1 MKACDLMSSDV
12 ECVTPE
18 TKLQEAAEMMAEHD
32 VGLLPVVDSGQKLV
46 GVISDRDIVC
56 RTVAQGRNPLEMS
69 VSDAMS
75 QGDIWSVTEDTD
87 AERVH
92 GVMEEQQVR
101 RVPVVD
107 SNGKCCGIIAQAD
120 IATNGGGDRKTG
132 DVVEKISE
140 PGR

>member
-18 TKLQEAAEMMAEHD
+18 TKLQEAAEMMAQHD
-32 VGLLPVVDSGQKLV
+32 VGLLPVVDSSQKLV

-56 RTVAQGRNPLEMS
+56 RTIAQGRNPLEMS

-75 QGDIWSVTEDTD
+75 EGDIWSVTEDTD

-92 GVMEEQQVR
+92 AVMQEHQVR

-107 SNGKCCGIIAQAD
+107 SSGKCCGIISQAD
-120 IATNGGGDRKTG
+120 VARQGSDPAVA
-132 DVVEKISE
+132 DVVQAVSR
-140 PGR
+140 PR

>member
-32 VGLLPVVDSGQKLV
+32 VGLLPVVDNGQKLV

-87 AERVH
+87 AQRVH
-92 GVMEEQQVR
+92 AVMEEHQVR

-120 IATNGGGDRKTG
+120 VARQGSDPAVA
-132 DVVEKISE
+132 DVVQAVSR
-140 PGR
+140 PR